1 MKLTKYYGF
10 QLSEKIQNLE
20 LTSEVVL
27 ETYLEKIKKFNPK
40 INAIVSMKNKNV
52 LLEKCKKI
60 DKLRKKGWKL
70 KPLSGLPI
78 AIKDLE
84 DTKDIPTTYGSKIYS
99 NYQPKNDSPMVAN
112 LRESGLLIIGKTNT
126 PEFGVGG
133 QTFNK
138 VFGTTSNPFN
148 SKKTAGGSSGGAAAA
163 VQSKLIPFAD
173 GSDMMGSLRTPS
185 SFCETYSIR
194 PTPGLIPSHS
204 TISLKMP
211 KISTNGVIS
220 RHPIDLALILD
231 ACTGNKTNFT
241 DLIRNKYSLKDIT
254 VCIPVNY
261 LENILFENKIL
272 KQFYEYIGFL
282 KNLGI
287 KIKRINFDFE
297 PFLFWE
303 SWIDLRSKILSLNL
317 QKEYKENARFL
328 KDTIIWEIERGKKLK
343 NENIKIAKKKRLFL
357 TKKITDLLNTYNFL
371 IIPSAQVFPFNK
383 EDEFPKIINGI
394 KTKTYHQWLEITI
407 LPSLIGLPVISIP
420 NNTTKKSKSAL
431 ATQIIGAKNKD
442 KNLLQLALR
451 IFNATKN

>member
-20 LTSEVVL
+20 LTSEVIL

-40 INAIVSMKNKNV
+40 INAIVSMKNRNV
-52 LLEKCKKI
+52 LLENCKKI
-60 DKLRKKGWKL
+60 DELRKKGEKL

-84 DTKDIPTTYGSKIYS
+84 DTKDIPTTYGSQIYS

-254 VCIPVNY
+254 VCIPVIY

-297 PFLFWE
+297 PILFWE

-317 QKEYKENARFL
+317 QKEYKENARLL
-328 KDTIIWEIERGKKLK
+328 KGTIIWEIERGKKLK
-343 NENIKIAKKKRLFL
+343 DENIKIAKKKRLFL

-420 NNTTKKSKSAL
+420 NNTNKKNKSSL

-442 KNLLQLALR
+442 KSLLQLALR